1 MFFPRIILVLL
12 ANLKSRKNKNITR
25 AVNSNSKIINSNN
38 FNSKTFLFLASNIE
52 WTMNDLLQLKKPLSS
67 AKINIRDTTTG
78 NINQQQA
85 VETEN
90 GSAAVKKF
98 TNHHKRPSISYE
110 ISSKRAKGHDTTIKT
125 TPQLLQQLIATTGT
139 NGQKSRQKTAIQNIK
154 IENRWTPPP
163 NVVEEKQQQKPAATN
178 SVLMNLLVSGCD
190 VSAGY
195 YTCLPRPKVAK
206 A

>member
-1 MFFPRIILVLL
+1 
-12 ANLKSRKNKNITR
+12 
-25 AVNSNSKIINSNN
+25 
-38 FNSKTFLFLASNIE
+38 
-52 WTMNDLLQLKKPLSS
+52 MNDLLQLKKPFSS
-67 AKINIRDTTTG
+67 AKINIRDIETG
-78 NINQQQA
+78 NVNNQQA

-90 GSAAVKKF
+90 NSNTVKKT
-98 TNHHKRPSISYE
+98 TNHHKRPSISYD
-110 ISSKRAKGHDTTIKT
+110 ISSKRAKGHDTTIKA
-125 TPQLLQQLIATTGT
+125 TPQLLQQLITTTGT
-139 NGQKSRQKTAIQNIK
+139 NGQKVRQKAAIQNIK

-163 NVVEEKQQQKPAATN
+163 VEEKPQQKPAATN